1 MCETPVTL
9 DTAVEEVMRRA
20 PATIRVFLRLRLQLC
35 VGCPVGA
42 FHSVADAARHHGL
55 APEALLAD
63 LRAAAAARPP
73 C

>member
-1 MCETPVTL
+1 MRETLITL

-20 PATIRVFLRLRLQLC
+20 PATIGVFLRLRLHLC
-35 VGCPVGA
+35 VGCPVGKL
-42 FHSVADAARHHGL
+42 HSVADAARHHGL

-63 LRAAAAARPP
+63 LRAAAAALPR